1 MKGKQSRKSGGS
13 PSKRK
18 FVVKKKLVAK
28 EGVARPEKPGKPP
41 AKLSSGQR
49 KHLRGLAHPLKPI
62 VLLGKEGITEGVVR
76 TVQEAL
82 IDHELIKVKLLQ
94 SCPLDKNEAAARIS
108 EEAGALLVQLI
119 GKTCILYA
127 PHPINATIKLPKA

>member
-1 MKGKQSRKSGGS
+1 MTGRQSRKSGKT

-18 FVVKKKLVAK
+18 FVVKKKLAEK
-28 EGVARPEKPGKPP
+28 GPNSRPEKPGTPP
-41 AKLSSGQR
+41 KSLTGAQR
-49 KHLRGLAHPLKPI
+49 KHLRSLAHPLKPI
-62 VLLGKEGITEGVVR
+62 VLLGKEGITDGVVR

-94 SCPLDKNEAAARIS
+94 SCPLDKNEAAVRIS

-127 PHPINATIKLPKA
+127 PHPTDATIALPKA

>member
-1 MKGKQSRKSGGS
+1 MKGKQSRNSGGA

-18 FVVKKKLVAK
+18 FGVKKKLMAK
-28 EGVARPEKPGKPP
+28 DVVARPGNPGKPP
-41 AKLSSGQR
+41 EKLSSGQR

-62 VLLGKEGITEGVVR
+62 VLLGKEGITEGIVR

-94 SCPLDKNEAAARIS
+94 SCPLDKNEAAVRIS
-108 EEAGALLVQLI
+108 QEAGALLVQLI
-119 GKTCILYA
+119 GKTCVLYA
-127 PHPINATIKLPKA
+127 PHPNNATIKLPKA